1 LAARRE
7 NELERVKNDLIKKN
21 LPNTFEPE
29 LLLIDLNQ
37 IDNIKTKIQS
47 ISDDIDILVNN
58 GGISYRGCAL
68 DTSLDVDQYIM
79 MTNYFGSI
87 AITKG
92 LC

>member
-1 LAARRE
+1 MGCRLILAARRE

-47 ISDDIDILVNN
+47 ISDDIDILINN
-58 GGISYRGCAL
+58 GGISYRGCA
-68 DTSLDVDQYIM
+68 
-79 MTNYFGSI
+79 
-87 AITKG
+87 
-92 LC
+92 